1 MGITTLLVV
10 VIVLAIA
17 FDYINGFHDA
27 ANSIATIVST
37 KVLTPFMAV
46 LWAAIFNFAAY
57 FYFTDHKVANTIAKT
72 VLEEYITLEVI
83 FAGLVAAI
91 SWNLFT
97 WYYGIP
103 SSSSHTL
110 IGGFAG
116 SGMAYAWIQ
125 GINPFV
131 AVNQSAILK
140 TVSFIVLAPVIGMII
155 SIIITLI
162 IMNLA
167 KRSRPSVAERWFKV
181 CQLISSAALSFAH
194 GGNDAQ
200 KVMGIIAT
208 ALIAQQVIPNFEAM
222 PAWVPLSC
230 YIAIAAGTMSGGWK
244 IVKTMGTKITKVTPL
259 EGVSAETAGAVTLGI
274 TEHFGIPA
282 STTHTITGSIIGVGV
297 VKRVSAVRWGVT
309 ISLLWAWV
317 LTIPVSAVLGGLSLA
332 VIHFIL

>member
-1 MGITTLLVV
+1 MMSTLLIV
-10 VIVLAIA
+10 VIILAIA

-27 ANSIATIVST
+27 ANSIATVVST

-57 FYFTDHKVANTIAKT
+57 FYFTDHKVANTVAKT

-83 FAGLVAAI
+83 FAGLLAAI
-91 SWNLFT
+91 GWNLFT
-97 WYYGIP
+97 WYYGVP

-116 SGMAYAWIQ
+116 SGMAYAFIV
-125 GINPFV
+125 GGDPIN
-131 AVNQSAILK
+131 AINIDATLK
-140 TVSFIVLAPVIGMII
+140 IIAFIVLAPIIGMII
-155 SIIITLI
+155 SIIITLVI
-162 IMNLA
+162 INIA
-167 KRSRPSVAERWFKV
+167 KNSRPAVAEKWFKV
-181 CQLISSAALSFAH
+181 LQLVSSAALSFAH

-200 KVMGIIAT
+200 KVMGIILVAMVAGGYLPNT
-208 ALIAQQVIPNFEAM
+208 EHMPEWIP
-222 PAWVPLSC
+222 LTC
-230 YIAIAAGTMSGGWK
+230 YLAISLGTMSGGWK

-259 EGVSAETAGAVTLGI
+259 EGVAAETAGALTLGL

-282 STTHTITGSIIGVGV
+282 STTHTITGSIIGVGI

-317 LTIPVSAVLGGLSLA
+317 LTIPVSALLGAITLFI
-332 VIHFIL
+332 IHYIL

>member
-1 MGITTLLVV
+1 MISTLLIVV
-10 VIVLAIA
+10 VVLAIA

-72 VLEEYITLEVI
+72 VLDEYITLEVI

-116 SGMAYAWIQ
+116 SGMAFAVIQ
-125 GINPFV
+125 GVNPFD
-131 AVNQSAILK
+131 AINNSAILK
-140 TVSFIVLAPVIGMII
+140 TVSFIVLAPIIGMFF
-155 SIIITLI
+155 SVVITIL

-167 KRSRPSVAERWFKV
+167 KRARPSVAEKWFKV
-181 CQLISSAALSFAH
+181 CQLISSAGLSFAH

-208 ALIAQQVIPNFEAM
+208 ALIAEQIIPNFESM
-222 PAWVPLSC
+222 PNWVPLSC
-230 YIAIAAGTMSGGWK
+230 YLAIALGTMSGGWK

-259 EGVSAETAGAVTLGI
+259 EGVAAESAGAITLGV

-282 STTHTITGSIIGVGV
+282 STTHTITGAIIGVGV

-317 LTIPVSAVLGGLSLA
+317 LTIPVSAVLGGITLA
-332 VIHFIL
+332 IIHYIL